1 MIMSIDDSASGTM
14 YWGYRRQ
21 SAYARWTETLPLT
34 MSEERR
40 FFSSVWS
47 SERMPIVTLSK
58 SMSSAALGA
67 WCPTFPSAAGFIA
80 CGPRWI
86 GAIACGPRCTGADCL
101 CALLC
106 ADRCGREF
114 IFFGYECFGYG
125 LAILVATAARRG
137 D

>member
-1 MIMSIDDSASGTM
+1 
-14 YWGYRRQ
+14 
-21 SAYARWTETLPLT
+21 

-67 WCPTFPSAAGFIA
+67 WCWLPMLAGFIA

-86 GAIACGPRCTGADCL
+86 GEIACGPRCTGGSCL
-101 CALLC
+101 CALVG
-106 ADRCGREF
+106 ADRCGLGL
-114 IFFGYECFGYG
+114 IYFFGDYSSS
-125 LAILVATAARRG
+125 VACLRTLPRWLHNLLI
-137 D
+137 